1 MRIRNADARAAR
13 RQADWI
19 VRLEPWRS
27 LGYKKRRLAVWLAR
41 QAREGHVRMAS
52 QGNVTLGVAVAL
64 PDFLLG
70 AFIALLAVRSDAAG
84 HGVGRG
90 LVEDAG
96 ARAARQ
102 RRWLYTS
109 CDAGNRD
116 AARFYRRLGFK
127 RVGRLPDL
135 IRPGRTEI
143 LLRRAAKRG

>member
-19 VRLEPWRS
+19 VQLEPWRS
-27 LGYKKRRLAVWLAR
+27 LGYEKRRLAAWLAR

-90 LVEDAG
+90 LVEDA
-96 ARAARQ
+96 ARRAAR
-102 RRWLYTS
+102 RRLWLYTS